1 MPENAWQES
10 RDTGLRHLS
19 VGVALYAGLCS
30 GFILL
35 YAPALLSLLSIFER
49 KEGIMRICVKRHKAV
64 KGEEKGGERSRT
76 DKRGDEQIREEQQ
89 ASSVRHVI

>member
-10 RDTGLRHLS
+10 RDTGLQPLS

-35 YAPALLSLLSIFER
+35 YAPAFLSLLFFER

-64 KGEEKGGERSRT
+64 KGEEIGGERSRT
-76 DKRGDEQIREEQQ
+76 DKRGDEQIREEQH
-89 ASSVRHVI
+89 A

>member
-35 YAPALLSLLSIFER
+35 YAPPFLSLLFFDR
-49 KEGIMRICVKRHKAV
+49 KERIMRICVKRHKAV

-76 DKRGDEQIREEQQ
+76 DKRGDEQIREEQH
-89 ASSVRHVI
+89 A

>member
-30 GFILL
+30 GFMLL
-35 YAPALLSLLSIFER
+35 YAPLFLSLLSLFER

-76 DKRGDEQIREEQQ
+76 DKRGDEQIREEQH
-89 ASSVRHVI
+89 A

>member
-10 RDTGLRHLS
+10 RDTGLQHLS

-35 YAPALLSLLSIFER
+35 YAPALSRPRISLRLVSGLQQR
-49 KEGIMRICVKRHKAV
+49 KTASREGKGDKGRITEGSR
-64 KGEEKGGERSRT
+64 GEERR
-76 DKRGDEQIREEQQ
+76 IW
-89 ASSVRHVI
+89 

>member
-35 YAPALLSLLSIFER
+35 YAPALLSLLSVVDSAF
-49 KEGIMRICVKRHKAV
+49 
-64 KGEEKGGERSRT
+64 S
-76 DKRGDEQIREEQQ
+76 Q
-89 ASSVRHVI
+89 ALRML

>member
-30 GFILL
+30 GFILVS
-35 YAPALLSLLSIFER
+35 APAFLSLLSLFER
-49 KEGIMRICVKRHKAV
+49 KERIMRICVKRHKAV
-64 KGEEKGGERSRT
+64 KERRKEESGA
-76 DKRGDEQIREEQQ
+76 EQIREETN
-89 ASSVRHVI
+89 R